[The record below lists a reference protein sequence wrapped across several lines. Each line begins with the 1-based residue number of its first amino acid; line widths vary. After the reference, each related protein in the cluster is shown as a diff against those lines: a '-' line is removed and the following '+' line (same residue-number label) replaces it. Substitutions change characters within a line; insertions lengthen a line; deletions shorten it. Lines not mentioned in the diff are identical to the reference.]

1 MGAVNSGNT
10 ADSRETVSLTIGS
23 RLEYLTLVHGLI
35 QSLARHYGL
44 DEETE
49 NALIIAVIE
58 AGTNAIQHGNA
69 FAADKTASFLFSVGP
84 RDVTVRVDDSGN
96 GFDPASVANPTD
108 DAHLLVPT
116 GRGLYLM
123 RSLMDEVTFDH
134 RAENGTSVVLKKA
147 RLTEAR

>member
-10 ADSRETVSLTIGS
+10 ADSRETVGLTIGS

-35 QSLARHYGL
+35 QSIARQHEL

-69 FAADKTASFLFSVGP
+69 FAADKSVSFLFTVGP
-84 RDVTVRVDDSGN
+84 RDITVRVDDSGN
-96 GFDPASVANPTD
+96 GFDPSSVANPTD
-108 DAHLLVPT
+108 DSHLLVPH

-134 RAENGTSVVLKKA
+134 HGKDGTSVVLKKA

>member
-10 ADSRETVSLTIGS
+10 ADSKETVSLTIGS
-23 RLEYLTLVHGLI
+23 RLEYLSMVHGLI
-35 QSLARHYGL
+35 QSLARHHGL

-58 AGTNAIQHGNA
+58 AGTNAIQHGNQ
-69 FAADKTASFLFSVGP
+69 FADDKSVSFVFSVGP
-84 RDVTVRVDDSGN
+84 RDVMVRVDDSGK

-108 DAHLLVPT
+108 ETHLLVPH

-123 RSLMDEVTFDH
+123 RSLMDEVSFDH
-134 RAENGTSVVLKKA
+134 GGTSVVLRKA
-147 RLTEAR
+147 RLTVPG